1 MNSISN
7 VNTML
12 FLGGFIVYIIVM
24 IGIAYFTTRGKTS
37 GEDYLMGGRN
47 LGILLLISTLAAS
60 AIGTGSAIGGTAN
73 GFRSGFQGS
82 VFGFANALGFFT
94 IGLFFVQV
102 RKYNFRTV
110 CEEVQ
115 FYFNGHTNI
124 RKIMGIM
131 MYIITLIWIANHI
144 NGGSKYLSYVTGL
157 EPIPSKILTVLAF
170 AIYVFIGGYM
180 AVVWTDAIQCILLLG
195 GFIIITI
202 MAIPTTGGI
211 EAIKTAYIESGK
223 SGALTIYGI
232 GETGIIGFLSL
243 TVAAYW
249 GAVIVPAFRMRVYTA
264 KDEQTARK
272 SMFSTGIIVFLF
284 SFLPSI
290 IGMSAFTIAKS
301 NNATMIFQNPDF
313 AFHYMATTILGPFL
327 GLLFLIAGL
336 SATMSSADS
345 EVIAGVTVFLT
356 DIYTVFTKKEVKNED
371 IPKYSKYALIL
382 TLIIAFLITLYAN
395 DIMGYINDVVGGIAP
410 GIGVAI
416 ILGRFWK
423 KASWQGGLASIIGG
437 FLFGVTY
444 LVVPSINVL
453 IKEIFKGP
461 AIPVTILSIILG
473 IVVSLLTPH
482 KRKTEEERLKLVM
495 DERYYKD

>member
-1 MNSISN
+1 MNSISTA
-7 VNTML
+7 NTMF
-12 FLGGFIVYIIVM
+12 FLCGFIVYIILM
-24 IGIAYFTTRGKTS
+24 IGIAYITTRGKTS
-37 GEDYLMGGRN
+37 GEDYLMDGRN
-47 LGILLLISTLAAS
+47 LGVLLLISTLAAS

-82 VFGFANALGFFT
+82 VFGFANALGFLT

-115 FYFNGHTNI
+115 FYFNGHPAI
-124 RKIMGIM
+124 RKVMGIM

-157 EPIPSKILTVLAF
+157 EPVPSKILTVLAF

-180 AVVWTDAIQCILLLG
+180 AVVWTDAIQCVLLLG
-195 GFIIITI
+195 GFIIITV

-211 EAIKTAYIESGK
+211 EAIKAAYIESGK
-223 SGALTIYGI
+223 AGALTPYGI
-232 GETGIIGFLSL
+232 GQTGIIGFLSL

-272 SMFSTGIIVFLF
+272 SMFSTGMIVFFF
-284 SFLPSI
+284 SLLPSV
-290 IGMSAFTIAKS
+290 IGMAAFTIAKA
-301 NNATMIFQNPDF
+301 NNATVVFQNPDF

-356 DIYTVFTKKEVKNED
+356 DIYTVFTKKEIKNEE

-395 DIMGYINDVVGGIAP
+395 DVMGYINDVVGGIAP

-423 KASWQGGLASIIGG
+423 KASWQGGLASIVGG

-444 LVVPSINVL
+444 LAIPSVNIL
-453 IKEIFKGP
+453 IKEMFKGP
-461 AIPVTILSIILG
+461 AIPVTILSLILG
-473 IVVSLLTPH
+473 VVVSLLTPH
-482 KRKTEEERLKLVM
+482 ERKTEEERLKLVM
-495 DERYYKD
+495 AERYYKD